1 MERQHRLISWRQ
13 VAGRR
18 SGSVRNVFALTLLFV
33 SGLVC
38 ASASRAQD
46 DALNVSRVEDS
57 DAIEGGLRAHIAALP
72 SGPTPKIR
80 PGASVV
86 TQARPQIQITTERKH
101 AFYWL
106 DRTALTY
113 GLAQSGAEIF
123 DGVTTRHFVEHCSR
137 CFEEDPMS
145 RLLLGTHPSW
155 GKMIPVGIA
164 EAAASTYSYRK
175 LTHSPHRFVRAAAP
189 FVPMGLSAVHIIE
202 SARNITLKN
211 KYRCADPGY
220 IVVGTVCV
228 PAPPLSMTGASG
240 NADGGSGARSNPL

>member
-1 MERQHRLISWRQ
+1 MERRCLLIS
-13 VAGRR
+13 RR
-18 SGSVRNVFALTLLFV
+18 SGSIRNSFALALL
-33 SGLVC
+33 LVGALGC
-38 ASASRAQD
+38 ASTSCAQD
-46 DALNVSRVEDS
+46 DALNVSRVVES
-57 DAIEGGLRAHIAALP
+57 DAVEGRLRAHIAALP
-72 SGPTPKIR
+72 SAPTPKIE

-113 GLAQSGAEIF
+113 GLAQGGAEIF
-123 DGVTTRHFVEHCSR
+123 DGVTTRHFVEHCSH

-164 EAAASTYSYRK
+164 EAAASTYSYQK
-175 LTHSPHRFVRAAAP
+175 LTHSQHRFVRAAAP
-189 FVPMGLSAVHIIE
+189 FVPVGLSAVHIIE
-202 SARNITLKN
+202 GARNITLKN

-228 PAPPLSMTGASG
+228 PAPPLSMTGPSG
-240 NADGGSGARSNPL
+240 THRGGSGVPSNPL